1 MSSPA
6 PIPDTHRDLAE
17 APGVAIL
24 TTLGADG
31 YPQTTALWY
40 LLDGDVVRTSLH
52 RTRQKY
58 RNLERHPQATL
69 FLLDSANPYRTLE
82 IRGDVTLDDDGDK
95 TFLAR
100 ILDHYGQDPDTF
112 PAPTDNRV
120 VVTLTPHHVV
130 TYGEATTTV
139 S

>member
-1 MSSPA
+1 MSNPV
-6 PIPDTHRDLAE
+6 PIPDTHRDLVE

-58 RNLERHPQATL
+58 RNLRRNPQATL
-69 FLLDSANPYRTLE
+69 FLLDPANSQRTLE
-82 IRGDVTLDDDGDK
+82 IRGDVTLDDDADK
-95 TFLAR
+95 SFLTR
-100 ILDHYGQDPDTF
+100 LLTRYGQDLDTF

-130 TYGEATTTV
+130 TYGEAAAAT